1 MTFSMNAKAWKVGGA
16 RQMVVVVL
24 LPEHGLTDFYLV
36 RVGLQDDDNLGHSAV
51 DLGAQKL

>member
-1 MTFSMNAKAWKVGGA
+1 LCI
-16 RQMVVVVL
+16 VVVVL